1 MRRAER
7 LPLAL
12 NMQDVVEFY
21 LMTQLIC
28 TLLLFSKTGPVKKW
42 LLVVGP
48 APLEV
53 SYLYNFL
60 PPFQFLRLHV
70 TFLTFSFSCAV

>member
-28 TLLLFSKTGPVKKW
+28 TLFMFSKTGPVKN
-42 LLVVGP
+42 G
-48 APLEV
+48 
-53 SYLYNFL
+53 F
-60 PPFQFLRLHV
+60 
-70 TFLTFSFSCAV
+70 